1 MTQVATVEKLLKGG
15 MAQISVPRKS
25 ACGHDCENCAGC
37 GVTGS
42 VVLAEARNP
51 LGALPGQKVE
61 VESENRRLLGVMALV
76 YLLPLAFFFAGYFLS
91 PGSEEAHALFA
102 CAAFLLGLIP
112 AVACDR
118 RLRRRGGIVMTIVR
132 IL

>member
-1 MTQVATVEKLLKGG
+1 MTQVATVEKLLRSG

-51 LGALPGQKVE
+51 LGAQPGQKVE

-76 YLLPLAFFFAGYFLS
+76 YLLPLVFFFLGYFLS
-91 PGSEEAHALFA
+91 RGTEETHALFA
-102 CAAFLLGLIP
+102 CAAFAIGLIP
-112 AVACDR
+112 AIACDR
-118 RLRRRGGIVMTIVR
+118 ALRRRGGIVMTIVR

>member
-76 YLLPLAFFFAGYFLS
+76 YLLPLAFFFVGYFLS
-91 PGSEEAHALFA
+91 PGSEGAHALFA

-118 RLRRRGGIVMTIVR
+118 TLRRRGGIVMTIVR